1 MFIDDTHTWWW
12 LLDFL
17 LDLLAVMPL
26 TKFFL
31 GAAGVAASA
40 VVICNIAPWLVAKPQ
55 LATLDYLAAA
65 KLQTLDGQKRNFTAN
80 ELWQKNGAVIM
91 AVRRPG

>member
-1 MFIDDTHTWWW
+1 MTLPKLFI
-12 LLDFL
+12 
-17 LDLLAVMPL
+17 
-26 TKFFL
+26 
-31 GAAGVAASA
+31 GAAGVAAGA
-40 VVICNIAPWLVAKPQ
+40 AVICNLAPWLVAKPE

-65 KLQTLDGQKRNFTAN
+65 KLQTLDGQKRNFSAS